1 MDSKI
6 SACLAALRQE
16 HGYSQEALAAQL
28 GVSRQAVSKWERGDS
43 SPDTDNLIA
52 LARLYGVTIDSLIF
66 GEEGAAHGGTEG
78 QPAASA
84 DQEAACS
91 PGAGEG
97 DAGAAANT
105 VYEYVEA
112 TVVEEEPASAASENR
127 QAPGA
132 NACEPSDGEAG
143 EGGTG
148 EPSGAPAADPGTPDS
163 ADARD
168 HVNINWVD
176 GINVHDKSG
185 NRVHVGWDGIHVEEQ
200 RKNSYVHVDPSGV
213 HVDDGAGNSMHGAP
227 GEGCT
232 VNGRH
237 YSSWREAH
245 EEYGHHQG
253 AGWRAHRCTPVFP
266 LILFVCILAL
276 LCLGIL
282 ANQWVLGVLA
292 LLSAPVWS
300 SLFTLIRSFACG
312 APSLVRRNACAGFV
326 GFVGVYSFFVVGFL
340 LGLWHPGWLLV
351 LWGFAMYWIIRTMW
365 PVRPAR

>member
-66 GEEGAAHGGTEG
+66 GEEGAAQT
-78 QPAASA
+78 AAR
-84 DQEAACS
+84 QEEACS
-91 PGAGEG
+91 SSAGEEG
-97 DAGAAANT
+97 SDADASPSC
-105 VYEYVEA
+105 EYVEA
-112 TVVEEEPASAASENR
+112 TVVEEEPASAASESR

-132 NACEPSDGEAG
+132 NACEPFDGEAG

-227 GEGCT
+227 GGGCT

-245 EEYGHHQG
+245 EEYGHRQG